1 MSYKYKEEFIDMKKT
16 LLVLLVGLL
25 VLAGCTSGK
34 DASTLTVASPS
45 KQPGD
50 FVAGFSSDSVDRW
63 GRDLMG
69 GYGTHFVNPQTA
81 ELQLDESVVEDL
93 KIDTDAATG
102 NKTYTYKI
110 KEGLKFSNGDPVK
123 SDHYVFSVLL
133 RANPAWREVATSDS
147 TGQDLLGYKEYVS
160 GESDTFAGVK
170 RIDDYSFSLT
180 IDGNALPY
188 YFEEVIVSASPEPMQ
203 VWFPE
208 GKFNAEGNG
217 FDNTVEELKK
227 AVDYVATT
235 ERYKPT
241 VVTGPYVMESFEN
254 NTSVF
259 VRNEEYQGNFE
270 GKKPEIDKVVIR
282 LVQANV
288 VVQSIEKGEVDLSPG
303 NIEADIITKAK
314 ELDLQLHSYPRN
326 GYGMIQF
333 KANKAPT
340 DLKEVR
346 QAIGYIVNRNE
357 FVQKIVG
364 GYGVAVNGPFGLS
377 QWFYQE
383 NKDELKEKLHEY
395 TYNPTKA
402 NELLDQTDYKFE
414 ADGVTPFDVSKA
426 SNTGDYYRYNS
437 NKEQLRIDH
446 FGSEDNAVTDLIV
459 SQIVPAAKEVGMNY
473 VVDQGDF
480 ATLGAYMQG
489 IEENDYNA
497 FNLATGFTAIYD
509 PYTGHHSDWVGKGP
523 NWGDFADPELDAAI
537 EKLRGTEPSDR
548 EGFSKA
554 IVEYFE
560 LWNDLLPSLPLYANE
575 YFDIASPRVK
585 GLDFITPEVDW
596 AQTINYISLEK

>member
-1 MSYKYKEEFIDMKKT
+1 MKKT

-25 VLAGCTSGK
+25 VLAGCGSSKGGQ
-34 DASTLTVASPS
+34 TLTVAASA

-50 FVAGFSSDSVDRW
+50 FISGFSNDATDKSVK
-63 GRDLMG
+63 DLIG
-69 GYGTHFVNPQTA
+69 AYGTHFVNPETA
-81 ELQLDESVVEDL
+81 ELKLDPSVVEDL
-93 KIDTDAATG
+93 QIDEDSATG
-102 NKTYTYKI
+102 NKTYTYKL
-110 KEGLKFSNGDPVK
+110 KEGLKFSNGDAITA
-123 SDHYVFSVLL
+123 DHYVFSLL
-133 RANPAWREVATSDS
+133 FRANPAWREVATSES
-147 TGQDLLGYKEYVS
+147 TGQDLVGYAEYIK
-160 GESDTFAGVK
+160 GESDVFEGVK
-170 RIDDYSFSLT
+170 KIDDRSFSLT

-188 YFEEVIVSASPEPMQ
+188 YFEEVIVSAGPEPMQ

-208 GKFNAEGNG
+208 GKLNAEGNG
-217 FDNTVEELKK
+217 FDNSAEEIKK
-227 AVDYVATT
+227 AVDYVASK

-241 VVTGPYVMESFEN
+241 VVTGPYTLESFEN
-254 NTSVF
+254 NTTVL
-259 VRNEEYQGNFE
+259 VKNEEYQGNFE
-270 GKKPEIDKVVIR
+270 GKKPEIEKIVIR
-282 LVQANV
+282 LVQSNV
-288 VVQSIEKGEVDLSPG
+288 VIQSIEKGEVDLSPG
-303 NIEADIITKAK
+303 EIQAENITKAK

-340 DLKEVR
+340 NIKEVR
-346 QAIGYIVNRNE
+346 QAIGYVVNRNE

-414 ADGVTPFDVSKA
+414 ADGSTPFDVSKA
-426 SNTGDYYRYNS
+426 SNTGDYFRYNS
-437 NKEQLRIDH
+437 NKEQLRINH
-446 FGSEDNAVTDLIV
+446 FGSEDNDITDLIV
-459 SQIVPAAKEVGMNY
+459 SQIVPAAKEAGMNY

-480 ATLGAYMQG
+480 ATLGSYMQG

-523 NWGDFADPELDAAI
+523 NWGDIANDDLDAAI
-537 EKLRGTEPSDR
+537 EKLRGTDPKDR
-548 EGFSKA
+548 DGFSKA
-554 IVEYFE
+554 MVEYFV

-585 GLDFITPEVDW
+585 GLENITPEVNW
-596 AQTINYISLEK
+596 SQSINYLSLEK